1 MKLLRATSVRLP
13 STAALTGPL
22 LLVLVCAGMAACSQ
36 QTVGSGIPP
45 VTAQIT
51 AAPAPLPFS
60 VAPAASS
67 ASLEVLDTSLN
78 LSVFGTELRIRPG
91 SKLRTVWL
99 RVRLPNGNISP
110 LTLSPDCQ
118 CIRLAGSAAQS
129 IGVKMVPGL
138 SIETALAQGGPW
150 TVAALTH

>member
-1 MKLLRATSVRLP
+1 MKLLPATPVRLP

-36 QTVGSGIPP
+36 QTVGTGIPP

-51 AAPAPLPFS
+51 APTPLSFS

-67 ASLEVLDTSLN
+67 ASLEVLDTSLS